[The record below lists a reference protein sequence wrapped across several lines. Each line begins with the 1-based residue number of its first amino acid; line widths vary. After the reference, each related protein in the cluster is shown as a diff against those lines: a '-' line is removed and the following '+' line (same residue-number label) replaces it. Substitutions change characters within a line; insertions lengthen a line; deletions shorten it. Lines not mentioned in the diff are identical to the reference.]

1 MTAGVG
7 RISRR
12 EALTRLGRRST
23 IVMTEAPPTGEI
35 RMGRV
40 TEKIKLSNF
49 IAPEKSVEV
58 EALVDT
64 GAMML
69 VLPQNIVD
77 ELGLSKIEER
87 AVRYADNRTAVK
99 TLYGVVRLE
108 INGRVGNFDVI
119 AELEGAQ
126 PLLGQIPLEHLD
138 LIVDPVARTVLPNPR
153 SPDMP
158 MVDLL

>member
-1 MTAGVG
+1 
-7 RISRR
+7 
-12 EALTRLGRRST
+12 
-23 IVMTEAPPTGEI
+23 
-35 RMGRV
+35 MGRV
-40 TEKIKLSNF
+40 IEKIKLTSF
-49 IAPEKSVEV
+49 AEPEKSVEV

-77 ELGLSKIEER
+77 ELGLRKIEKR
-87 AVRYADNRTAVK
+87 TVRYADNRTAVK

-108 INGRVGNFDVI
+108 INGRAGDFDVI
-119 AELEGAQ
+119 AEAEGTQ

-138 LIVDPVARTVLPNPR
+138 LIVDPVARKVLPNPR

>member
-1 MTAGVG
+1 
-7 RISRR
+7 
-12 EALTRLGRRST
+12 
-23 IVMTEAPPTGEI
+23 
-35 RMGRV
+35 MGRV
-40 TEKIKLSNF
+40 MEKIKLSNF
-49 IAPEKSVEV
+49 VDPEKSVEV

-69 VLPQNIVD
+69 VLPRNIVD
-77 ELGLSKIEER
+77 ELGLRKIEER
-87 AVRYADNRTAVK
+87 TVRYADNRTAVK

-108 INGRVGNFDVI
+108 INGRVGDFDVI
-119 AELEGAQ
+119 VEAEGTQ

-138 LIVDPVARTVLPNPR
+138 LIVDPVARKVMPNPR